1 MSDFRVAPA
10 SAADMRLLVEWA
22 AAEGWNPG
30 DGDVDA
36 FFPTDPAGFLIGRLD
51 GEPATAISA
60 IRYGADFGFV
70 GFYLTRPDLRGQG
83 YGMRTWRLG
92 LDRLAGRNVALDGV
106 SAQQENYRRSGFRF
120 AWATVRYQGVPAVE
134 PVAGVTLVDGRE
146 IGFGDLAA
154 YDRRFF
160 PTARETFLAAWL
172 TAPGHRPLAA
182 LRDGALV
189 GLGVHRRAREGSR
202 IGPLHADDPAV
213 AATLL
218 SALTDGGEI
227 ALDVPA
233 VNDRAIDAAER
244 FGLKPQWETARMY
257 TGGVPAVD
265 LTGIYGVT
273 SLELG

>member
-1 MSDFRVAPA
+1 MADFRVTPA

-36 FFPTDPAGFLIGRLD
+36 FFPTDPAGFLVGRLD

-60 IRYGADFGFV
+60 IRYGAGFGFV
-70 GFYLTRPDLRGQG
+70 GFYLARPDLRGQG
-83 YGMRTWRLG
+83 YGLRTWRLG

-106 SAQQENYRRSGFRF
+106 SAQQENYRRSGFHF
-120 AWATVRYQGVPAVE
+120 AWATVRYQGVPAAE
-134 PVAGVTLVDGRE
+134 PVAGVTLVDGRAV
-146 IGFGDLAA
+146 GFGDLAA

-160 PTARETFLAAWL
+160 PAARDAFLAAWL
-172 TAPGHRPLAA
+172 TVPGHRSLAA
-182 LRDGALV
+182 VRDGAVV

-202 IGPLHADDPAV
+202 IGPLYADDPAV

-218 SALTDGGEI
+218 SALANGGETV
-227 ALDVPA
+227 LDVPS
-233 VNDRAIDAAER
+233 VNDRAIEAAER

-257 TGGVPAVD
+257 TGGVPEVD
-265 LTGIYGVT
+265 LAGIYGVT
-273 SLELG
+273 TLELG